1 MRQDVV
7 LSGVRATGQLHIGN
21 YLGAIQFFAELAQA
35 PDKLCLFFIANLHSL
50 TTRQDPE
57 AMVREMR
64 DIVRWY
70 LAAGV
75 DPERHIIFAQS
86 SVPETSELAWLLSCL
101 TTVGELERMPHWKE
115 KSAQRLSS
123 GAQPSAGLFT
133 YPALMAADIL
143 GPGGN
148 IVPVGADQH
157 PHVELARTLAK
168 RFNALAGEEVFPI
181 PEMLEHSIRVPGL
194 KGSGKMGKSEP
205 KGTIMLGE
213 SPKKIR
219 KKCFGADKKLPA
231 HPDKPEPQ
239 EPRIADDPGNPELC
253 RVFELHR
260 LLARD
265 AASELQIASG
275 CREATLRCGDC
286 KGIVADHITEF
297 LAPMQERYQE
307 IAAKGDGYIDELLA
321 AGGRR
326 ARAMIAPRVERAKE
340 LFGVRSF

>member
-1 MRQDVV
+1 MRQDIV

-21 YLGAIQFFAELAQA
+21 YLGAIQFFAQLAQE

-168 RFNALAGEEVFPI
+168 RFNHLAGEEVFPI

-213 SPKKIR
+213 TPKKIR

-239 EPRIADDPGNPELC
+239 EPRIGEDPGTPELC
-253 RVFELHR
+253 RVFELHK
-260 LLARD
+260 LLAPSFEAEQEVARGCRD
-265 AASELQIASG
+265 ASLSCGG
-275 CREATLRCGDC
+275 CKEQ
-286 KGIVADHITEF
+286 VSVYITEM
-297 LAPMQERYQE
+297 LAPIQARYQE
-307 IAAKGDGYIDELLA
+307 IEARGDDYIDEVLA
-321 AGGRR
+321 DGGRR